1 MPQGNIYFHEFLAL
15 LGYGAGLALASV
27 GAVQGSIHLSQPGT
41 IDGLRHQVNSAL
53 EPFNV
58 QI

>member
-15 LGYGAGLALASV
+15 LGYGAAAALSVVGSVALA
-27 GAVQGSIHLSQPGT
+27 QPGT
-41 IDGLRHQVNSAL
+41 IDGIRNQINGAL
-53 EPFNV
+53 APFDV